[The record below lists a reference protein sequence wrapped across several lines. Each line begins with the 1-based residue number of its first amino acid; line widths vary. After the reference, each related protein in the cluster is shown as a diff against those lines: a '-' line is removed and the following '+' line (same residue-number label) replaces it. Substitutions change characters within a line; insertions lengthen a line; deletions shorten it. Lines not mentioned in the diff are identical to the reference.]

1 MNKFLLGR
9 PKGGCWH
16 LGEGFHAPFLLQT
29 KPISSV
35 NASKP
40 RRQSSA
46 LLHLPASGQQ
56 RVHDFEP
63 RAENTLKPLK
73 KRHRRNDTIR
83 RRDHCIAPDRTP
95 ELPHALFLGCQRA
108 RDSPRRAA
116 NAFSALQVT
125 PPQIILKFQPGPT
138 SYDQE
143 KSSLRSRFRPPM
155 NPENLHICRFYPMTA
170 VHERAPLTKI
180 LRPER

>member
-1 MNKFLLGR
+1 MHQNPAGSHPLYSTFPQAANK
-9 PKGGCWH
+9 
-16 LGEGFHAPFLLQT
+16 EST
-29 KPISSV
+29 IS
-35 NASKP
+35 N
-40 RRQSSA
+40 R
-46 LLHLPASGQQ
+46 GQKKL
-56 RVHDFEP
+56 R
-63 RAENTLKPLK
+63 NLLK
-73 KRHRRNDTIR
+73 KGIRRNDTIT
-83 RRDHCIAPDRTP
+83 RRDHCITPDRTP

-116 NAFSALQVT
+116 NAFSALKVT